1 MTRKRVTQD
10 EIVTM
15 NELYLEKG
23 TYAAVAREVG
33 FSPSTVKKYI
43 ISNYVSTKD
52 IERQVLSAQKI
63 KEIENF
69 VMTPE
74 MLENSRILIP
84 TEEEMEDIAKIW
96 ESIVI

>member
-1 MTRKRVTQD
+1 MAGKRVTQD
-10 EIVTM
+10 EIVIM

-43 ISNYVSTKD
+43 IPNYVSTKN
-52 IERQVLSAQKI
+52 IERQVLSARRI
-63 KEIENF
+63 EEIENF

-74 MLENSRILIP
+74 MLENSKILVP
-84 TEEEMEDIAKIW
+84 TEEEMEDMAKLW
-96 ESIVI
+96 ESLVI